1 VAEEDSPLVA
11 VLRAAGAISLGKT
24 QVPEFGL
31 SAYSENLI
39 GPPARN
45 PLRPDLSPG
54 GSSGGS
60 AAAVAAG
67 LIPFAPGTD
76 GGGSVRIPAA
86 ATGLVGLKPNRGRV
100 PSGSGQADLGQFVV
114 AGPLA
119 RNAADAALLL
129 DALVA
134 EPGYRSTAAAAPAGS
149 FLSAAQRAEGRFRIG
164 VSTVSPF
171 ESAFPITLD
180 APARDALEAGIRA
193 LGAAGHDVVEAPLT
207 YDSRY
212 HAAFQT
218 VWTAAL
224 AIAPIAEEDE
234 AKLTPLSGTLR
245 QRARA
250 RPATELTEAIAVL
263 RQFEYDTIRQYADYD
278 MILTP
283 ALGMTPRPIGW
294 YTDAD
299 ADTDYERQCRYS
311 PYTSMVNVCGLPAL
325 VVPTLRTADGLSMAI
340 QLIGRP
346 SAEADLLAVCAAAR
360 GPPALKVPAVLL
372 LPAGTT
378 PARPEPLLP
387 SNRERFRPRGRGR
400 RTLRRRGSRCLR
412 PSRRPPRRGRL
423 QRWCSHCQSSFSLSE
438 AEGPVRVLFLS
449 LLTIRPVSSPRRHRG
464 GHPQAHEHDEADDEQ
479 QPHKQHDVPH
489 DEPGQ
494 GHRPA
499 GRLTPQGEMTEHH
512 REDLRQDQQAAGEH
526 GRRAED
532 QCGDAQSPGFRVG
545 SRIGAIR
552 KGLRLPVGRRPE
564 LLPTVRDAAAGIR
577 PAERVRRRCLRVR
590 PAACAPDGP
599 SPAGPP
605 APEAPGRAC
614 RDRNTSADRGD
625 R

>member
-1 VAEEDSPLVA
+1 MSELSSLSALSLRDALAGGEVGARELTEHYLQRIEERNPALGAFLTVTADQALREADAADARRAAGGPLPVLHGLPLAHKDLTEVAGVPTTYGTAALPAAVAEEDSPLVA

-45 PLRPDLSPG
+45 PLRPELSPG

-134 EPGYRSTAAAAPAGS
+134 EPGYRATAAAAPAGS

-180 APARDALEAGIRA
+180 AAARDALEAGIHA

-224 AIAPIAEEDE
+224 AVAPIAEEDE
-234 AKLTPLSGTLR
+234 AKLTPLAGTLR
-245 QRARA
+245 RRART
-250 RPATELTEAIAVL
+250 RPAPELTEAIAIL

-283 ALGMTPRPIGW
+283 ALGMTPRPVGW

-311 PYTSMVNVCGLPAL
+311 PFTSMVNVCGLPAL
-325 VVPTLRTADGLSMAI
+325 VLPTLTTADGLSMAI

-346 SAEADLLAVCAAAR
+346 SAEADLLAVCAQLE
-360 GPPALKVPAVLL
+360 AL
-372 LPAGTT
+372 
-378 PARPEPLLP
+378 
-387 SNRERFRPRGRGR
+387 
-400 RTLRRRGSRCLR
+400 
-412 PSRRPPRRGRL
+412 
-423 QRWCSHCQSSFSLSE
+423 
-438 AEGPVRVLFLS
+438 
-449 LLTIRPVSSPRRHRG
+449 
-464 GHPQAHEHDEADDEQ
+464 
-479 QPHKQHDVPH
+479 
-489 DEPGQ
+489 
-494 GHRPA
+494 
-499 GRLTPQGEMTEHH
+499 
-512 REDLRQDQQAAGEH
+512 
-526 GRRAED
+526 
-532 QCGDAQSPGFRVG
+532 
-545 SRIGAIR
+545 
-552 KGLRLPVGRRPE
+552 
-564 LLPTVRDAAAGIR
+564 
-577 PAERVRRRCLRVR
+577 
-590 PAACAPDGP
+590 
-599 SPAGPP
+599 
-605 APEAPGRAC
+605 
-614 RDRNTSADRGD
+614 
-625 R
+625 

>member
-1 VAEEDSPLVA
+1 MSELSSLSALTLRDALASGEVGARELTEHYLQRIEERNPALGAFLTVTAEQALQEADAADARRAAGGPLPLLHGLPLAHKDLTEVAGVPTTYGTAALPAAVTEEDSPLVA

-45 PLRPDLSPG
+45 PLHPELSPG

-149 FLSAAQRAEGRFRIG
+149 FLSAARRAEGRFRIG
-164 VSTVSPF
+164 VSTLSPF
-171 ESAFPITLD
+171 ESAFSITLD

-207 YDSRY
+207 YDPRY

-224 AIAPIAEEDE
+224 AIAPIAGEDE
-234 AKLTPLSGTLR
+234 AKLTPLAGTLR
-245 QRARA
+245 QRART

-311 PYTSMVNVCGLPAL
+311 PFTSMVNVCGLPAL
-325 VVPTLRTADGLSMAI
+325 VVPTLRTAEGLSMAI

-346 SAEADLLAVCAAAR
+346 SAEADLLAVCAQLE
-360 GPPALKVPAVLL
+360 AL
-372 LPAGTT
+372 
-378 PARPEPLLP
+378 
-387 SNRERFRPRGRGR
+387 
-400 RTLRRRGSRCLR
+400 
-412 PSRRPPRRGRL
+412 
-423 QRWCSHCQSSFSLSE
+423 
-438 AEGPVRVLFLS
+438 
-449 LLTIRPVSSPRRHRG
+449 
-464 GHPQAHEHDEADDEQ
+464 
-479 QPHKQHDVPH
+479 
-489 DEPGQ
+489 
-494 GHRPA
+494 
-499 GRLTPQGEMTEHH
+499 
-512 REDLRQDQQAAGEH
+512 
-526 GRRAED
+526 
-532 QCGDAQSPGFRVG
+532 
-545 SRIGAIR
+545 
-552 KGLRLPVGRRPE
+552 
-564 LLPTVRDAAAGIR
+564 
-577 PAERVRRRCLRVR
+577 
-590 PAACAPDGP
+590 
-599 SPAGPP
+599 
-605 APEAPGRAC
+605 
-614 RDRNTSADRGD
+614 
-625 R
+625 